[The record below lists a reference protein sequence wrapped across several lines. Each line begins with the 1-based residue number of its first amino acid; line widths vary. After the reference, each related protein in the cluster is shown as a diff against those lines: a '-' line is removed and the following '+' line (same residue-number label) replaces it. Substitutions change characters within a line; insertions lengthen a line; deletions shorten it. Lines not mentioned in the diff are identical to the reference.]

1 MWFAPPDA
9 LVLDVESCNQ
19 LEGCPGCGPNR
30 TRPRARGGRG
40 NRRAHGF
47 MTSCPDGSRVAAPT
61 PTTPPAWGHSGVR
74 SKILLVHLVKDLQHV
89 TPAFVTRLHNSLI
102 ICGTSPIVNRFS
114 SNHSPMNHGNTASE
128 HRGSP
133 LTYLRGCYT
142 WHLPSSTFD
151 AKTSWL
157 NNLLYSQSH
166 NICRQSL
173 DMRLRSLSSRTR
185 IERGV
190 TNSTLSRTF
199 DRAITVNPA
208 PFATAAL

>member
-1 MWFAPPDA
+1 
-9 LVLDVESCNQ
+9 
-19 LEGCPGCGPNR
+19 
-30 TRPRARGGRG
+30 
-40 NRRAHGF
+40 

-89 TPAFVTRLHNSLI
+89 TPAFVTRPHNSLI
-102 ICGTSPIVNRFS
+102 ICNISPSVNHFS

-128 HRGSP
+128 HQGSP
-133 LTYLRGCYT
+133 LTYLRGCHT
-142 WHLPSSTFD
+142 WHLPKSTFD

-173 DMRLRSLSSRTR
+173 DMRLRSLSSRIR

-190 TNSTLSRTF
+190 TNSTVSRTF

-208 PFATAAL
+208 PLRQRRYEHTNTDLRSTHSSQSLPSPTYEQLTPPGVTWAHPPSFH